1 MESSAFIHGHVN
13 SQTPVLKRIEQS
25 NKPEN
30 IEYPL
35 SDVESSD
42 TEFEVESKDLDIE
55 LEEGNNLK
63 TSLFG
68 ICKCVK

>member
-1 MESSAFIHGHVN
+1 MESSTFIHGQVN
-13 SQTPVLKRIEQS
+13 SQTPVVKRIEQS

-30 IEYPL
+30 IEYTP

-42 TEFEVESKDLDIE
+42 TEFEVESNDLDIE
-55 LEEGNNLK
+55 LEEENNLK

-68 ICKCVK
+68 ICKDVK